1 MDLSR
6 PRETTFRD
14 WTGPKVI
21 VRGKL
26 CPRDAGTHT
35 MVVGHDD
42 NNRVQNNLG
51 KHYLIELMLQ
61 VDPEVALHLFRC
73 TCHRG
78 TGTIFRYRWDCS
90 YGTFHNVAMGTVLLR
105 CFSRWRVLLNRV
117 RKLQHPCWINRRNES
132 MVHLSWFMLSPSPRR
147 LLEFMRLSEFMRRLI
162 VFAEGEDWV
171 VNGSGEWVVQLRA

>member
-42 NNRVQNNLG
+42 DNRVQNNLG

-61 VDPEVALHLFRC
+61 VDPEVVLHLFRC
-73 TCHRG
+73 TAHSG
-78 TGTIFRYRWDCS
+78 TGSIPRYNWDCS
-90 YGTFHNVAMGTVLLR
+90 IGTFHNVAMGTVLLR
-105 CFSRWRVLLNRV
+105 CFSGWRVLLNRV

-132 MVHLSWFMLSPSPRR
+132 MVHLSSFMLSPSPR
-147 LLEFMRLSEFMRRLI
+147 RLSEFMRRLI